1 MANIKAIANGNWSA
15 TSTWSNAT
23 IPSAA
28 DVVYSNNYEITIDI
42 DATANTIRNDAAS
55 VTFNNGDTSCAG
67 GGVYILNTGKNL
79 TANLYC
85 GNIGTGSGVNRGL
98 VVTSGTGNSIITGNL
113 STANANLNLRC
124 LYSET
129 NCTIRIIGNIT
140 ANQNTNS
147 GNTYSCV
154 AQFSN
159 NNGNLYIGT
168 SGTPTTITAGGYP
181 AAHAVHVYN
190 LSLLNIVGNVYG
202 NSAGAYGV
210 WNQYSNINFVMT
222 GNIYAVGS
230 SYGVSLGSS
239 STAIIT
245 GNIYNSGNQYGFFG
259 SSYIKLIGDIILT
272 GTGVGVYING
282 SNTIPNEITG
292 NISIAAGGQTGF
304 WNNGSTPTIFTGTI
318 TNYGTVYGLFNNS
331 GAITVNIPGSSPT
344 TYDGTAQSFGTAT
357 NASVLGLGPGALTF
371 NGNIA
376 GSGIANNSYGIYT
389 GSATPMTI
397 NGNVSAAGSAG
408 IYNNNNPAYI
418 TVTGNVWGGTAT
430 NAHGLRMDGTPTA
443 ITINGGVSGGNV
455 NGALAHGVYVAG
467 TTTNIVVYGNISG
480 GLGGNG
486 INNPTSTA
494 THEFRGSRFA
504 SGPTGFVAACV
515 PKFITAST
523 PPLASNRFAVNGNF
537 SAPTYVDYYTTDN
550 PNMGAISITQV
561 TPKYV
566 ISI

>member
-15 TSTWSNAT
+15 TSTWSNST
-23 IPSAA
+23 IPGAG
-28 DVVYSNNYEITIDI
+28 DVVYSNNFAIVIDV
-42 DATANTIRNDAAS
+42 DATADTIRNDAAS
-55 VTFNNGDTSCAG
+55 VTFNNGDTSCVG
-67 GGVYILNTGKNL
+67 GGVYTLNTGKNL

-85 GNIGTGSGVNRGL
+85 ANIGTGVGL
-98 VVTSGTGNSIITGNL
+98 NKGMVLTSGTGNSIITGNL

-124 LYSET
+124 LYIET
-129 NCTIRIIGNIT
+129 NCTIRVIGNVT
-140 ANQNTNS
+140 SNPNTSS
-147 GNTYSCV
+147 GNTYSCI
-154 AQFSN
+154 FLSGG
-159 NNGNLYIGT
+159 GNLYIGV
-168 SGTPTTITAGGYP
+168 SGTPTTITAGGYSTCYGIQMTN
-181 AAHAVHVYN
+181 AMGT
-190 LSLLNIVGNVYG
+190 LNIVGNIYA
-202 NSAGAYGV
+202 NSAGAAGIYDPSYAV
-210 WNQYSNINFVMT
+210 NFVLT

-230 SYGVSLGSS
+230 AYGAQLNSAA
-239 STAIIT
+239 TAVIT
-245 GNIYNSGNQYGFFG
+245 GNIYNSGNLYGFYG
-259 SSYIKLIGDIILT
+259 CSYIKLTGDIVLT

-292 NISIAAGGQTGF
+292 NISIAVGGQSGF

-318 TNYGTVYGLFNNS
+318 TNYGTVYGLFNNT
-331 GAITVNIPGSSPT
+331 GALTVNIPGSSPT

-357 NASVLGLGPGALTF
+357 NASVLGLGPGTLTF

-376 GSGIANNSYGIYT
+376 GGGVANNSYGIHT
-389 GSATPMTI
+389 LSNTPMTI

-408 IYNNNNPAYI
+408 IYCNANPAYI

-443 ITINGGVSGGNV
+443 ITINGSVSGGNV

-494 THEFRGSRFA
+494 THEFRGSYFS
-504 SGPTGFVAACV
+504 SGPTGFAAFCV
-515 PKFITAST
+515 PKFITSST
-523 PPLASNRFAVNGNF
+523 PPLANNRFAVNGNF

-550 PNMGAISITQV
+550 PNVGATSITQV

>member
-1 MANIKAIANGNWSA
+1 
-15 TSTWSNAT
+15 
-23 IPSAA
+23 
-28 DVVYSNNYEITIDI
+28 
-42 DATANTIRNDAAS
+42 
-55 VTFNNGDTSCAG
+55 
-67 GGVYILNTGKNL
+67 
-79 TANLYC
+79 
-85 GNIGTGSGVNRGL
+85 
-98 VVTSGTGNSIITGNL
+98 
-113 STANANLNLRC
+113 
-124 LYSET
+124 
-129 NCTIRIIGNIT
+129 
-140 ANQNTNS
+140 
-147 GNTYSCV
+147 
-154 AQFSN
+154 
-159 NNGNLYIGT
+159 
-168 SGTPTTITAGGYP
+168 
-181 AAHAVHVYN
+181 
-190 LSLLNIVGNVYG
+190 
-202 NSAGAYGV
+202 
-210 WNQYSNINFVMT
+210 
-222 GNIYAVGS
+222 
-230 SYGVSLGSS
+230 
-239 STAIIT
+239 
-245 GNIYNSGNQYGFFG
+245 
-259 SSYIKLIGDIILT
+259 
-272 GTGVGVYING
+272 
-282 SNTIPNEITG
+282 
-292 NISIAAGGQTGF
+292 
-304 WNNGSTPTIFTGTI
+304 
-318 TNYGTVYGLFNNS
+318 
-331 GAITVNIPGSSPT
+331 
-344 TYDGTAQSFGTAT
+344 
-357 NASVLGLGPGALTF
+357 
-371 NGNIA
+371 
-376 GSGIANNSYGIYT
+376 
-389 GSATPMTI
+389 MTI